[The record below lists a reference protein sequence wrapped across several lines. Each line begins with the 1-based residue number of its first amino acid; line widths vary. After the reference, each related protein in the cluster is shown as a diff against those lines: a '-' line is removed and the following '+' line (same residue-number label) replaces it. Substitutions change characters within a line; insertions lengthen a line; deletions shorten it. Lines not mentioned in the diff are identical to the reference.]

1 MAKNENTVK
10 FNPITKNLFT
20 ENNVLIK
27 NINCPFYIGW
37 SGLSPTK
44 TDGVR
49 RCNLCAKNI
58 TDTNGL
64 TEEVVVEMVRLDAN
78 SCLKVDLNQANIRV
92 VNQEV

>member
-1 MAKNENTVK
+1 MK
-10 FNPITKNLFT
+10 FNPLTKNLFT
-20 ENNVLIK
+20 DNNVLIK

-37 SGLSPTK
+37 SGLSRTK
-44 TDGVR
+44 INGVR

-78 SCLKVDLNQANIRV
+78 VCFKVSLNQANIRV

>member
-1 MAKNENTVK
+1 MK

-20 ENNVLIK
+20 DNNVLIK
-27 NINCPFYIGW
+27 NIKCPFYIRWG
-37 SGLSPTK
+37 GLSPTK

-49 RCNLCAKNI
+49 RCNLCEMNI

-64 TEEVVVEMVRLDAN
+64 TDEVVVEMVRLD
-78 SCLKVDLNQANIRV
+78 STICLKVNLNQANIKV

>member
-1 MAKNENTVK
+1 MK

-20 ENNVLIK
+20 DNNVLIK
-27 NINCPFYIGW
+27 NINCPFYIRW

-49 RCNLCAKNI
+49 CCDLCDNDI

-64 TEEVVVEMVRLDAN
+64 TDEVVLEMVRLNA
-78 SCLKVDLNQANIRV
+78 KVCFKVNLNQANITV